1 MVNESQDTKS
11 AVPSGPPADF
21 TEVDLVAAIRRIL
34 SGEPSEVVLG
44 PGDDAA
50 LVEPGIH
57 VGILTADM
65 LVEGVHFERDSIAPR
80 ELGYKAVAVNV
91 SDIAAM
97 GGSPRYGLVSLGL
110 PADVGTHWVVELY
123 GGLREAATEYAMS
136 LVGGDTSRAGQ
147 IVVSV
152 ALTGEVA
159 RSRAVTRSGA
169 RPGDRIV
176 VTGALG
182 GAAGG
187 LRLAQTPSHD
197 VSRILGSAWGR
208 ELLGAH
214 VRPTARVGEGQG
226 LAQAGATAMIDIS
239 DGLASDLARVCRESG
254 VSAAVTLASIPVAEG
269 LEELGRA
276 IDGVDPLNLA
286 LNGGEDYEL
295 LATLPPE
302 AVGPAGQKLHA
313 RFGTPLT
320 EIGEIRPGEGLVAIE
335 ADGSERP
342 LTPEGWDHF
351 AS

>member
-1 MVNESQDTKS
+1 MVNEPQDTKS
-11 AVPSGPPADF
+11 AVPSGVPGEF
-21 TEVDLVAAIRRIL
+21 TEEDLVAAIRRIL
-34 SGEPSEVVLG
+34 SGEPPEVLLG

-50 LVEPGIH
+50 VVELGIH

-80 ELGYKAVAVNV
+80 DLGYKAVAVNV

-110 PADVGTHWVVELY
+110 PLDLGTHWVVELY
-123 GGLREAATEYAMS
+123 GGLREAAAEYAMT

-147 IVVSV
+147 IVVSI
-152 ALTGEVA
+152 ALTGQVA

-182 GAAGG
+182 AAAGG
-187 LRLAQTPSHD
+187 LRLAQAPSHD
-197 VSRILGSAWGR
+197 VSRILASPWGR
-208 ELLGAH
+208 ELLAAH
-214 VRPTARVGEGQG
+214 VRPTARVGEGQSI
-226 LAQAGATAMIDIS
+226 AQAGATAMIDVS
-239 DGLASDLARVCRESG
+239 DGLTSDLGRVCRESG
-254 VSAAVTLASIPVAEG
+254 VAAAVTLASVPVADG

-276 IDGVDPLNLA
+276 MDGVDPLDLA

-295 LATLPPE
+295 LATLPSE
-302 AVGPAGQKLHA
+302 AVGPAAQKLEA
-313 RFGTPLT
+313 RFGTALT

-335 ADGSERP
+335 ADGSERTLMP
-342 LTPEGWDHF
+342 RGWDHF

>member
-1 MVNESQDTKS
+1 MVNEPQDTKS
-11 AVPSGPPADF
+11 AVPSGVPGEF
-21 TEVDLVAAIRRIL
+21 TEEDLVAAIRRIL
-34 SGEPSEVVLG
+34 SGEPPEVLLG

-50 LVEPGIH
+50 LVELGIH

-80 ELGYKAVAVNV
+80 DLGYKAVAVNV

-110 PADVGTHWVVELY
+110 PLDLGTHWVVELY
-123 GGLREAATEYAMS
+123 GGLREAAAEYAMT

-147 IVVSV
+147 IVVSI

-182 GAAGG
+182 AAAGG
-187 LRLAQTPSHD
+187 LRLAQAPSHD
-197 VSRILGSAWGR
+197 VSRILASPWGR
-208 ELLGAH
+208 
-214 VRPTARVGEGQG
+214 
-226 LAQAGATAMIDIS
+226 
-239 DGLASDLARVCRESG
+239 
-254 VSAAVTLASIPVAEG
+254 
-269 LEELGRA
+269 
-276 IDGVDPLNLA
+276 
-286 LNGGEDYEL
+286 EL
-295 LATLPPE
+295 LATLPSE
-302 AVGPAGQKLHA
+302 AVGPAAQKLEA
-313 RFGTPLT
+313 RFGTALT

-335 ADGSERP
+335 ADGSERTLMP
-342 LTPEGWDHF
+342 RGWDHF